1 MVSKI
6 HRQGNLPETQTTER
20 NQMKILELKNYK
32 EKSTIQITEFEQ
44 QTENRLKEMDRASG
58 MTL

>member
-1 MVSKI
+1 
-6 HRQGNLPETQTTER
+6 
-20 NQMKILELKNYK
+20 MKILELKNYK